1 MMKLNGVE
9 VKEFVENSKLALK
22 ILDYFRRY
30 PQAKDTVEGIAK
42 WWVQDDPVEVRRV
55 LDKLV
60 GLNAVGKRSNAALD
74 LFYSVSSNG
83 NQQ

>member
-1 MMKLNGVE
+1 MDVRNVDVM
-9 VKEFVENSKLALK
+9 EFVENSQLAFR

-42 WWVQDDPVEVRRV
+42 WWVQEDAVEVRRV

-60 GLNAVGKRSNAALD
+60 DLKLVGKRTNAAFD
-74 LFYSVSSNG
+74 LYFGVSENG
-83 NQQ
+83 NH

>member
-1 MMKLNGVE
+1 MKTNDVE
-9 VKEFVENSKLALK
+9 VMEFVESSQLAAK

-42 WWVQDDPVEVRRV
+42 WWVQEDPVEVRRV

-60 GLNAVGKRSNAALD
+60 DMDLVGKRSNAALD
-74 LFYSVSSNG
+74 LYFGVAG
-83 NQQ
+83 NANQ

>member
-1 MMKLNGVE
+1 MKQNGTAVM
-9 VKEFVENSKLALK
+9 EFVENSKLAFK

-60 GLNAVGKRSNAALD
+60 DLNAVGKRSNAALD
-74 LFYSVSSNG
+74 LYYAVSSNG
-83 NQQ
+83 S

>member
-1 MMKLNGVE
+1 MKQNDTAVM
-9 VKEFVENSKLALK
+9 EFVENSKLAFK
-22 ILDYFRRY
+22 ILDYFQRY

-60 GLNAVGKRSNAALD
+60 DLDAVGKRSNAALD
-74 LFYSVSSNG
+74 LYYSVSSNG
-83 NQQ
+83 N

>member
-1 MMKLNGVE
+1 MRPNDVE
-9 VKEFVENSKLALK
+9 VAEFVENTQLAFK

-83 NQQ
+83 N

>member
-1 MMKLNGVE
+1 MKHNDVE
-9 VKEFVENSKLALK
+9 VMEFVENSKLAFK

-60 GLNAVGKRSNAALD
+60 DLNAVGKRSNAALD
-74 LFYSVSSNG
+74 LYYSVPNNG

>member
-1 MMKLNGVE
+1 M
-9 VKEFVENSKLALK
+9 EFVENSQLAFK

-42 WWVQDDPVEVRRV
+42 WWVQEDTVEVRRV

-60 GLNAVGKRSNAALD
+60 DLKLVGKRTNAAFD
-74 LFYSVSSNG
+74 LYFAVSENG
-83 NQQ
+83 NH

>member
-1 MMKLNGVE
+1 MKPTDVE
-9 VKEFVENSKLALK
+9 VAEFVENSKLAFK

-42 WWVQDDPVEVRRV
+42 WWVQEDPTEVRRV

-60 GLNAVGKRSNAALD
+60 AMNLVGKRSNAALD
-74 LFYSVSSNG
+74 LYYDVSNNG
-83 NQQ
+83 HQ

>member
-1 MMKLNGVE
+1 MKPNDVE
-9 VKEFVENSKLALK
+9 VAEFVENTQLAFK

-42 WWVQDDPVEVRRV
+42 WWVQDDAIEVRRV

-60 GLNAVGKRSNAALD
+60 DLDLVGKRSNAALD
-74 LFYSVSSNG
+74 LYYAGSSNG
-83 NQQ
+83 HQ

>member
-1 MMKLNGVE
+1 MKLNGVE